1 LPILQDKDGKT
12 PLYVAVDNE
21 NVKMIDLL
29 YSLGKDGP
37 DSMLVNSVGWTVL
50 HAAAQKNN
58 LKVLETLM
66 RHFTSAR
73 KKIVIN
79 TKDKTGRTPL
89 HIASFRG
96 EEEVIGFLIQHGARN
111 DVKDV
116 SSLCPSQLANRQGR
130 RDSKELIEEKTG
142 YNPDLIAEME
152 KEMAMGGGARRGS
165 MRRGSTSNRASKET
179 VGPPEAATG
188 A

>member
-1 LPILQDKDGKT
+1 MRQKRQVEDGDACN
-12 PLYVAVDNE
+12 LDHRVAVGNH
-21 NVKMIDLL
+21 L
-29 YSLGKDGP
+29 
-37 DSMLVNSVGWTVL
+37 
-50 HAAAQKNN
+50 A
-58 LKVLETLM
+58 
-66 RHFTSAR
+66 
-73 KKIVIN
+73 
-79 TKDKTGRTPL
+79 
-89 HIASFRG
+89 
-96 EEEVIGFLIQHGARN
+96 FLIQHGARN

-152 KEMAMGGGARRGS
+152 KEMAMGGARRGS
-165 MRRGSTSNRASKET
+165 MRRGSLSNRASKET